1 MTGIRRRSSMILLGL
16 GVVAVL
22 AFARPPATSAHPL
35 GNFTI
40 NLYTRLVVAGD
51 RLLIRHVMD
60 MAEIPTFAE
69 RQQMDL
75 NADGAISPDERAAYL
90 AGRGAEILSGLS
102 VRVGGDR
109 VAPSVTASQL
119 SFPVGQ
125 GGLPTMRLVHDLSLP
140 IVIPADGGLGV
151 TVTETGFA
159 DRVGWHEIV
168 VQAGSGAR
176 VVSSSVPATDRSN
189 ELRAYPQDAL
199 TSPLDVRTAQVTVA
213 AAGVGGVTQLGS
225 SSGLARRGSDD
236 PLASLLGGELSPGV
250 VVLAVLL
257 AAGLGAAHA
266 VSPGHGKTLVAAY
279 LVGSSGGR
287 RHAATLGLTVAAAH
301 TAGVFLLGAIT
312 LAAGAL
318 FVPERVIAWL
328 SLVSGVLVIGLGA
341 GLLVRAAGRRG
352 IDAAGHVHGDTHA
365 HGNTGPHGHP
375 HPHRNLAPEAG
386 RDSQLD
392 HAAPL
397 RRRNVIALGLAGGLV
412 PSASALIVMLV
423 AVSSGRLLFG
433 LALIAAF
440 GAGMALVLAGLAV
453 ATTFVRGA
461 LARHSGPS
469 ASPLARRAAAA
480 LPLASG
486 LTVLVAGLVL
496 TIGAAGRVG

>member
-1 MTGIRRRSSMILLGL
+1 
-16 GVVAVL
+16 
-22 AFARPPATSAHPL
+22 
-35 GNFTI
+35 
-40 NLYTRLVVAGD
+40 
-51 RLLIRHVMD
+51 
-60 MAEIPTFAE
+60 
-69 RQQMDL
+69 
-75 NADGAISPDERAAYL
+75 
-90 AGRGAEILSGLS
+90 
-102 VRVGGDR
+102 
-109 VAPSVTASQL
+109 
-119 SFPVGQ
+119 
-125 GGLPTMRLVHDLSLP
+125 
-140 IVIPADGGLGV
+140 
-151 TVTETGFA
+151 
-159 DRVGWHEIV
+159 
-168 VQAGSGAR
+168 AR

-213 AAGVGGVTQLGS
+213 AAGVGGVAQLGS
-225 SSGLARRGSDD
+225 SSGLARRGNDD

-250 VVLAVLL
+250 VLLAVLL

-328 SLVSGVLVIGLGA
+328 SLASGVLVIGLGA
-341 GLLVRAAGRRG
+341 GLLVRAAGGRRG
-352 IDAAGHVHGDTHA
+352 IDAAGHVHAEAHA
-365 HGNTGPHGHP
+365 HEHTGPHGHP
-375 HPHRNLAPEAG
+375 HPHGHAHHNLATEAG

-412 PSASALIVMLV
+412 PSASALIVLLV
-423 AVSSGRLLFG
+423 AVSSGRLVFG
-433 LALIAAF
+433 LTLILAF

-453 ATTFVRGA
+453 ATTFLRGT